1 MKEELTG
8 KSLKEALDDE
18 TLPLC
23 WKGERPFR
31 SLDDVSEYFKPIA
44 LSFAND
50 EKDTQF
56 EMPPEAYLIISVSST
71 LILSLCSFHFCL
83 CLQVNNIHSK
93 H

>member
-8 KSLKEALDDE
+8 KSLKETLDDE

-23 WKGERPFR
+23 WKGERPFK
-31 SLDDVSEYFKPIA
+31 SLDDVREYFKPIA

-56 EMPPEAYLIISVSST
+56 ELPPEAYLIISVKFHPNSLPLFFS
-71 LILSLCSFHFCL
+71 LLSLF
-83 CLQVNNIHSK
+83 VSK
-93 H
+93 